1 MSSIKGE
8 VAVSLS
14 GGQPVIL
21 SRSLRVG
28 QLASYREVP
37 PGQYKISIRTAATD
51 LNADPTGQEI
61 LPSFAINVVNKSFQ
75 TIILQ
80 DQVPGNRVWVSDD
93 GMTGA
98 GIPQGG
104 KRLRIYDFA
113 PGQQASLKIADQVLA
128 ANIGLGSS
136 QHLFPTNPGV
146 IQIVMVN
153 KLANGHEAQQPMEF
167 DFNRCDSI
175 SAVLMF
181 DRYGRLTFETAQD
194 ARP

>member
-1 MSSIKGE
+1 
-8 VAVSLS
+8 
-14 GGQPVIL
+14 VIL
-21 SRSLRVG
+21 SRSLGVG
-28 QLASYREVP
+28 RLASYREVP
-37 PGQYKISIRTAATD
+37 PGQYKISIRAAAAD
-51 LNADPTGQEI
+51 LKADPSGPEI
-61 LPSFAINVVNKSFQ
+61 LPTFELNVVNKSFQ
-75 TIILQ
+75 TVILQ
-80 DQVPGNRVWVSDD
+80 DQVPGNKVWVSDD
-93 GMTGA
+93 GTSGA

-136 QHLFPTNPGV
+136 QHIFPTNPGTV
-146 IQIVMVN
+146 QIVMVS

-181 DRYGRLTFETAQD
+181 DRYGRLTFQTAQD
-194 ARP
+194 AKPQ